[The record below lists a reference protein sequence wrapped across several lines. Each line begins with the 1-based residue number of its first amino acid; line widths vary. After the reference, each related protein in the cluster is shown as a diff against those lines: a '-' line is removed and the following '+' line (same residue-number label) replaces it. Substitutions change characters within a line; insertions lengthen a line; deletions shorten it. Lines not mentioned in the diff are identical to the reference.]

1 VTQTF
6 DSRSRPLGSVIR
18 QGGKTAAK
26 WLLRQVS
33 LRLHGMIGVMP
44 AWPYALRELR
54 ARGFQ
59 PRTVFDIGVA
69 DGTPDLYAAFPDAEY
84 YLFDPTAESLPH
96 MQRIAQKLNARIL
109 NLALGDQEEELAIVV
124 RCDDIGGSTFF
135 EEVGPLGAT
144 RRYTVKVRRF
154 DRAVDDFDRPAL
166 CKIDV
171 QGAEMNVLRGMGERI
186 HDIDVIIV
194 ETSILATVKGGPE
207 VAEVVA
213 YMHQCGFVLYDM
225 LGGTR
230 RPLDRALAQLDL
242 CFVKEDSALRADR
255 RWTSD

>member
-1 VTQTF
+1 M
-6 DSRSRPLGSVIR
+6 RHR
-18 QGGKTAAK
+18 GKAVAK
-26 WLLRQVS
+26 WLLRQAS
-33 LRLHGMIGVMP
+33 LWLHAIIGVMP
-44 AWPYALRELR
+44 AWPYALRELK
-54 ARGFQ
+54 ARGFR

-84 YLFDPTAESLPH
+84 YLFDPTRESLPH
-96 MQRIAQKLNARIL
+96 MQRIARKLNARIF
-109 NLALGDQEEELAIVV
+109 NLALGDQEDEMAIVV

-135 EEVGPLGAT
+135 EEVGPLGPT
-144 RRYTVKVRRF
+144 RRYAVKVRRF
-154 DRAVDDFDRPAL
+154 DRAVDGFDRPAL

-186 HDIDVIIV
+186 HDMDAIIV
-194 ETSILATVKGGPE
+194 ETSILATIKGGPE

-213 YMHQCGFVLYDM
+213 YMHQRGFVLYDM

-242 CFVKEDSALRADR
+242 FFVKETSALRADR
-255 RWTSD
+255 RWASA